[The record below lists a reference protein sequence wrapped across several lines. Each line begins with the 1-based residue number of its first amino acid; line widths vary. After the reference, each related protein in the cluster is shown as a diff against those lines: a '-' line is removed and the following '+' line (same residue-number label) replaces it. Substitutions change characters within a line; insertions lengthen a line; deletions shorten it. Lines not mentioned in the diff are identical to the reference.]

1 MMKQAAA
8 NAGEHGCL
16 MYSTNYLHDGKSVNT
31 PAVGVIWGVPD
42 YDISALLDANITQ
55 IAMPNHAKS
64 TYPNY
69 VCIPFK
75 WAVTGENIWTYST
88 LATNSIA
95 IKDNTGATAF
105 TMNKGGLPAHDALPV
120 RCVKMAAT
128 SSQASVAPLAGQQSD
143 ANAWN

>member
-42 YDISALLDANITQ
+42 FDLTALLATTH
-55 IAMPNHAKS
+55 IAMPSHDK
-64 TYPNY
+64 TGYPNY
-69 VCIPFK
+69 VLIPYK
-75 WAVTGENIWTYST
+75 WATTGENIWTYGT
-88 LATNSIA
+88 LATNNITVRH
-95 IKDNTGATAF
+95 NTGATAF
-105 TMNKGGLPAHDALPV
+105 NINKGGLPAHDAAPV
-120 RCVKMAAT
+120 RCVKIAT
-128 SSQASVAPLAGQQSD
+128 ASGEAQVSSLAGQQTD